1 MQGLEKKY
9 SNSCTSQPPHES
21 IFNQNL
27 NLLTTPSDAKI
38 AKAEMGKILGKIVKT
53 TLLVEFLRY

>member
-1 MQGLEKKY
+1 MLGEKVFKQLY
-9 SNSCTSQPPHES
+9 CLAPHES

-27 NLLTTPSDAKI
+27 NLPTTPSDAKI